1 MKKTTK
7 IILAVAMF
15 FSFQFSVFNSV
26 VSAQDAEYQ
35 LIRQSYRVNGDGTVD
50 IGFRKEIKLLRNRAI
65 TAYADKGETFILYN
79 PAIDELTINESYTI
93 RPDGSRVQTPAN
105 AFVDQLPEGC
115 QDCGRYNGIRERAV
129 IHTALEYNCIIVLDY
144 TIHRK
149 TQRLDESIVL
159 TEDCPIK
166 RYEVLLDVEDAKGD
180 DVAFVTNNMPKGA
193 KFKKNEPR
201 SWHLELRD
209 LPQSFKDSYLPS
221 PYTMYPWVR
230 IHYDGRKVGLSDGTD
245 SRMDGFSDGD
255 EVEKLPEANNVIA
268 ELFENDKAKYA
279 ANIRDYVVDYIKV
292 NDIDAALL
300 DYRVSTAR
308 ETFLSA
314 CGTMADKNNLLASML
329 KEAGFEV
336 RKEKDAVVVKL
347 KEKDTEKEYRL
358 SAAAKGEMRPVG
370 TTMEEQRAIEVEK
383 SMPWHGKRLGG
394 GYLQMEIPTEKGG
407 MSINPARLT
416 SDRKAP
422 LQVGKCNEKYHYTIA
437 LPRTPSRR
445 LVGDPVEICYS
456 KKGIGSIRI
465 SISQERPG
473 AGIEVIRELN
483 IDVPDGIVTPKQ
495 YKDFRQMMQDWNTYK
510 TIVIK

>member
-35 LIRQSYRVNGDGTVD
+35 LIRRSYKVNGDGTVD

-129 IHTALEYNCIIVLDY
+129 IHTALEYNCVIVLDY

-149 TQRLDESIVL
+149 TQRLEERIVM

-166 RYEVLLDVEDAKGD
+166 RYEVLFDVEDVQGD

-230 IHYDGRKVGLSDGTD
+230 IHYDGRRDGLSDASDSRRDGLSDG
-245 SRMDGFSDGD
+245 SD
-255 EVEKLPEANNVIA
+255 VEPIPEANNVIA
-268 ELFENDKAKYA
+268 ELFENDKAKYV

-370 TTMEEQRAIEVEK
+370 TAIEEQRSIEVEK
-383 SMPWHGKRLGG
+383 SIPWHGKRLGG

-445 LVGDPVEICYS
+445 LVGEPVEISYS

-495 YKDFRQMMQDWNTYK
+495 YKDFRQMMQDWNGYR
-510 TIVIK
+510 TITIK